1 MKKIFIIVSSLIFSC
16 QSENKS
22 VSEVIASNN
31 IELIKLKREEINNK
45 QQEIYKKLNLID
57 LKLNE
62 LENNSKN
69 PIVSTF
75 RIIKQDFNHYVE
87 LQGDVKSEKIISI
100 YPEFSGIINELFVES
115 GESVGKGQ
123 ILATIDD
130 GGLKQQLSQLQIT
143 YNLAKTTYERQE
155 RLWGQKIG
163 SEIQYLES
171 KSMFEA
177 QSKAIEQLT
186 KQLNKTIIKA
196 PFAGIIDNVIVKK
209 GEVVYPGRSNLMLLV
224 NMQEMYVES
233 KVPENYINSITKGKD
248 VVIEAPMLNIALK
261 SKIRLVANYINPL
274 NRTYRIEA
282 EIPKN
287 NYKIN
292 QSYSYA
298 KNQTYGRLF
307 IKGMGLQ
314 NINRFFRGCLCQGIY
329 SDLDMINCHMVL
341 LLKLCKDNDIECDN
355 LNKYCKKRDS
365 IILKII
371 DDNEELTRDDVKT
384 RLFIK

>member
-16 QSENKS
+16 ESENKS

-31 IELIKLKREEINNK
+31 IDLIKLKREEINNK

-57 LKLNE
+57 LRLNE

-69 PIVSTF
+69 PIVSTS

-100 YPEFSGIINELFVES
+100 YPEFSGIINEIFVKS
-115 GESVGKGQ
+115 GESVDKGQ

-155 RLWGQKIG
+155 RLWDQKIG

-196 PFAGIIDNVIVKK
+196 PFSGIIDNVIVKK

-287 NYKIN
+287 NYKI
-292 QSYSYA
+292 
-298 KNQTYGRLF
+298 KP
-307 IKGMGLQ
+307 
-314 NINRFFRGCLCQGIY
+314 
-329 SDLDMINCHMVL
+329 
-341 LLKLCKDNDIECDN
+341 N
-355 LNKYCKKRDS
+355 LNVKLKVNDYTSEDAILIMLNHINIDS
-365 IILKII
+365 NNDEYVYKII
-371 DDNEELTRDDVKT
+371 NKDGKNYALKTIIETGKNNGNFIEVLKGLTENDEIVSEGARKITNNSEVK
-384 RLFIK
+384 IINN

>member
-16 QSENKS
+16 ESENKS

-69 PIVSTF
+69 PIVSTS

-100 YPEFSGIINELFVES
+100 YPEFSGIVNEIFVKS
-115 GESVGKGQ
+115 GESVDKGQ

-155 RLWGQKIG
+155 RLWDQKIG

-196 PFAGIIDNVIVKK
+196 PFSGIIDNVIVKK

-287 NYKIN
+287 NYKI
-292 QSYSYA
+292 
-298 KNQTYGRLF
+298 KP
-307 IKGMGLQ
+307 
-314 NINRFFRGCLCQGIY
+314 
-329 SDLDMINCHMVL
+329 
-341 LLKLCKDNDIECDN
+341 N
-355 LNKYCKKRDS
+355 LNVKLKVNDYTSEDAILIMLNHINIDS
-365 IILKII
+365 NNDEYVYKII
-371 DDNEELTRDDVKT
+371 NKDGKNYALKTIIETGKNNGNFIEVLKGLTENDEIVSEGARKITNNSEVK
-384 RLFIK
+384 IINN

>member
-69 PIVSTF
+69 PIVSTS

-100 YPEFSGIINELFVES
+100 YPEFSGIVNEIFVKS
-115 GESVGKGQ
+115 GESVDKGQ

-196 PFAGIIDNVIVKK
+196 PFSGIIDNVIVKK
-209 GEVVYPGRSNLMLLV
+209 GEVVYPGRSNLMLLI

-287 NYKIN
+287 NYKI
-292 QSYSYA
+292 
-298 KNQTYGRLF
+298 KP
-307 IKGMGLQ
+307 
-314 NINRFFRGCLCQGIY
+314 
-329 SDLDMINCHMVL
+329 
-341 LLKLCKDNDIECDN
+341 N
-355 LNKYCKKRDS
+355 LNVKLKVNDYTSEDAILIMLNHINIDS
-365 IILKII
+365 NNDEYVYKII
-371 DDNEELTRDDVKT
+371 NKDGKNYALKTIIETGKNNGNFIEVLKGLTENDEIVSEGARKITNNSEVK
-384 RLFIK
+384 IINN

>member
-16 QSENKS
+16 ESENKS

-69 PIVSTF
+69 PIVSTS

-100 YPEFSGIINELFVES
+100 YPEFSGIINEIFVKS
-115 GESVGKGQ
+115 GESVDKGQ

-196 PFAGIIDNVIVKK
+196 PFSGIIDNVIVKK

-282 EIPKN
+282 EIPK
-287 NYKIN
+287 
-292 QSYSYA
+292 
-298 KNQTYGRLF
+298 
-307 IKGMGLQ
+307 
-314 NINRFFRGCLCQGIY
+314 
-329 SDLDMINCHMVL
+329 
-341 LLKLCKDNDIECDN
+341 
-355 LNKYCKKRDS
+355 
-365 IILKII
+365 
-371 DDNEELTRDDVKT
+371 
-384 RLFIK
+384 

>member
-16 QSENKS
+16 ESENKS

-69 PIVSTF
+69 PIVSTS

-100 YPEFSGIINELFVES
+100 YPEFSGIINEIFVKS
-115 GESVGKGQ
+115 GESVDKGQ

-282 EIPKN
+282 EIPSN
-287 NYKIN
+287 NYKI
-292 QSYSYA
+292 
-298 KNQTYGRLF
+298 KP
-307 IKGMGLQ
+307 
-314 NINRFFRGCLCQGIY
+314 
-329 SDLDMINCHMVL
+329 
-341 LLKLCKDNDIECDN
+341 N
-355 LNKYCKKRDS
+355 LNVKLKVNDYTSKDAILIMLNHINIDS
-365 IILKII
+365 NNDEYVYKII
-371 DDNEELTRDDVKT
+371 NKDGKNYALKTIIETGKNNGNFIEVLKGLTENDEIVSEGARKITNNSEVK
-384 RLFIK
+384 IINN

>member
-69 PIVSTF
+69 PIVSTS

-196 PFAGIIDNVIVKK
+196 PFSGIIDNVIVKK

-282 EIPKN
+282 EIPSN
-287 NYKIN
+287 NYKI
-292 QSYSYA
+292 
-298 KNQTYGRLF
+298 KP
-307 IKGMGLQ
+307 
-314 NINRFFRGCLCQGIY
+314 
-329 SDLDMINCHMVL
+329 
-341 LLKLCKDNDIECDN
+341 N
-355 LNKYCKKRDS
+355 LNVKLKVNDYTSKDAILIMLNHINIDS
-365 IILKII
+365 NNDEYVYKII
-371 DDNEELTRDDVKT
+371 NKEGKNYALKTIIETGKNNGNFIEVLKGLTENDEIVSEGARKITNNSEVK
-384 RLFIK
+384 IINN

>member
-69 PIVSTF
+69 PIVSTS

-100 YPEFSGIINELFVES
+100 YPEFSGIVNEIFVKS
-115 GESVGKGQ
+115 GESVDKGQ

-196 PFAGIIDNVIVKK
+196 PFSGIIDNVIVKK

-287 NYKIN
+287 NYKI
-292 QSYSYA
+292 
-298 KNQTYGRLF
+298 KP
-307 IKGMGLQ
+307 
-314 NINRFFRGCLCQGIY
+314 
-329 SDLDMINCHMVL
+329 
-341 LLKLCKDNDIECDN
+341 N
-355 LNKYCKKRDS
+355 LNVKLKVNDYTSEDAILIMLNHINIDS
-365 IILKII
+365 NNDEYVYKII
-371 DDNEELTRDDVKT
+371 NKDGKNYALKTIIETGKNNGNFIEVLKGLTENDEIVSEGARKITNNSEVK
-384 RLFIK
+384 IINN

>member
-196 PFAGIIDNVIVKK
+196 PFSGIIDNVIVKK

-287 NYKIN
+287 NYKI
-292 QSYSYA
+292 
-298 KNQTYGRLF
+298 KP
-307 IKGMGLQ
+307 
-314 NINRFFRGCLCQGIY
+314 
-329 SDLDMINCHMVL
+329 
-341 LLKLCKDNDIECDN
+341 N
-355 LNKYCKKRDS
+355 LNVKLKVNDYTSKDAILIMLNHINIDS
-365 IILKII
+365 NNDEYVYKII
-371 DDNEELTRDDVKT
+371 NKDGKNYALKTIIETGKNNGNFIEVLKGLTENDEIVSEGARKITNNSEVK
-384 RLFIK
+384 IINN

>member
-16 QSENKS
+16 ESENKS

-282 EIPKN
+282 EIPSN
-287 NYKIN
+287 NYKI
-292 QSYSYA
+292 
-298 KNQTYGRLF
+298 KP
-307 IKGMGLQ
+307 
-314 NINRFFRGCLCQGIY
+314 
-329 SDLDMINCHMVL
+329 
-341 LLKLCKDNDIECDN
+341 N
-355 LNKYCKKRDS
+355 LNVKLKVNDYTSKDAILIMLNHINIDS
-365 IILKII
+365 NNDEYVYKII
-371 DDNEELTRDDVKT
+371 NKEGKNYALKTIIETGKNNGNFIEVLKGLTENDEIVSEGARKITNNSEVK
-384 RLFIK
+384 IINN

>member
-16 QSENKS
+16 ESENKS

-69 PIVSTF
+69 PIVSTS

-100 YPEFSGIINELFVES
+100 YPEFSGIVNEIFVKS
-115 GESVGKGQ
+115 GESVDKGQ

-196 PFAGIIDNVIVKK
+196 PFSGIIDNVIVKK
-209 GEVVYPGRSNLMLLV
+209 GEVVYPARSNLMLLI

-287 NYKIN
+287 NYKI
-292 QSYSYA
+292 
-298 KNQTYGRLF
+298 KP
-307 IKGMGLQ
+307 
-314 NINRFFRGCLCQGIY
+314 
-329 SDLDMINCHMVL
+329 
-341 LLKLCKDNDIECDN
+341 N
-355 LNKYCKKRDS
+355 LNVKLKVNDYTSEDAILIMLNHINIDS
-365 IILKII
+365 NNDEYVYKII
-371 DDNEELTRDDVKT
+371 NKDGKNYALKTIIETGKNNGNFIEVLKGLTENDEIVSEGARKITNNSEVK
-384 RLFIK
+384 IINN

>member
-196 PFAGIIDNVIVKK
+196 PFSGIIDNVIVKK
-209 GEVVYPGRSNLMLLV
+209 GEVVYPGRSNLMLLI

-282 EIPKN
+282 EIPSN
-287 NYKIN
+287 NYKI
-292 QSYSYA
+292 
-298 KNQTYGRLF
+298 KP
-307 IKGMGLQ
+307 
-314 NINRFFRGCLCQGIY
+314 
-329 SDLDMINCHMVL
+329 
-341 LLKLCKDNDIECDN
+341 N
-355 LNKYCKKRDS
+355 LNVKLKVNDYTSKDAILIMLNHINIDS
-365 IILKII
+365 NNDEYVYKII
-371 DDNEELTRDDVKT
+371 NKDGKNYALKTIIETGKNNGNFIEVLKGLTENDEIVSEGARKITNNSEVK
-384 RLFIK
+384 IINN

>member
-69 PIVSTF
+69 PIVSTS

-100 YPEFSGIINELFVES
+100 YPEFSGIINEIFVKS
-115 GESVGKGQ
+115 GESVDKGQ

-196 PFAGIIDNVIVKK
+196 PFSGIIDNVIVKK
-209 GEVVYPGRSNLMLLV
+209 GEVVYPGRSNLMLLI

-287 NYKIN
+287 NYKIKPN
-292 QSYSYA
+292 LNV
-298 KNQTYGRLF
+298 K
-307 IKGMGLQ
+307 
-314 NINRFFRGCLCQGIY
+314 
-329 SDLDMINCHMVL
+329 
-341 LLKLCKDNDIECDN
+341 LKVNDYTSKDAILIMLNDIN
-355 LNKYCKKRDS
+355 IDS
-365 IILKII
+365 NNDEYVYKII
-371 DDNEELTRDDVKT
+371 NKDGKNYALKTIIETGKNNGNFIEVLKGLTENDEIVSEGARKITNNSEVK
-384 RLFIK
+384 IINN

>member
-16 QSENKS
+16 ESENKS

-69 PIVSTF
+69 PIVSTS

-100 YPEFSGIINELFVES
+100 YPEFSGIINEIFVKS
-115 GESVGKGQ
+115 GESVDKGQ
-123 ILATIDD
+123 VLATIDD

-143 YNLAKTTYERQE
+143 FNLAKTTYERQE

-196 PFAGIIDNVIVKK
+196 PFSGIIDNVIVKK

-287 NYKIN
+287 NYKI
-292 QSYSYA
+292 
-298 KNQTYGRLF
+298 KP
-307 IKGMGLQ
+307 
-314 NINRFFRGCLCQGIY
+314 
-329 SDLDMINCHMVL
+329 
-341 LLKLCKDNDIECDN
+341 N
-355 LNKYCKKRDS
+355 LNVKLKVNDYSSEDAILIMLNHINIDS
-365 IILKII
+365 NNDEYVYKII
-371 DDNEELTRDDVKT
+371 NKDGKNYALKTIIETGKNNGNFIEVLKGLTENDEIVSEGARKITNNSEVK
-384 RLFIK
+384 IINN

>member
-16 QSENKS
+16 ESENKS

-69 PIVSTF
+69 PIVSTS

-100 YPEFSGIINELFVES
+100 YPEFSGIVNEIFVKS
-115 GESVGKGQ
+115 GESVDKGQ

-171 KSMFEA
+171 KSIFEA

-196 PFAGIIDNVIVKK
+196 PFSGIIDNVIVKK

-287 NYKIN
+287 NYKI
-292 QSYSYA
+292 
-298 KNQTYGRLF
+298 KP
-307 IKGMGLQ
+307 
-314 NINRFFRGCLCQGIY
+314 
-329 SDLDMINCHMVL
+329 
-341 LLKLCKDNDIECDN
+341 N
-355 LNKYCKKRDS
+355 LNVKLKVNDYTSEDAILIMLNHINIDS
-365 IILKII
+365 NNDEYVYKII
-371 DDNEELTRDDVKT
+371 NKDGKNYALKTIIETGKNNGNFIEVLKGLTENDEIVSEGARKITNNSEVK
-384 RLFIK
+384 IINN

>member
-16 QSENKS
+16 ESENKS

-69 PIVSTF
+69 PIVSTSK
-75 RIIKQDFNHYVE
+75 IIKQDFNHYVE

-100 YPEFSGIINELFVES
+100 YPEFSGIINKIFVKS
-115 GESVGKGQ
+115 GESVDKGQ

-155 RLWGQKIG
+155 RLWDQKIG

-196 PFAGIIDNVIVKK
+196 PFSGIIDNVIVKK

-287 NYKIN
+287 NYKI
-292 QSYSYA
+292 
-298 KNQTYGRLF
+298 KP
-307 IKGMGLQ
+307 
-314 NINRFFRGCLCQGIY
+314 
-329 SDLDMINCHMVL
+329 
-341 LLKLCKDNDIECDN
+341 N
-355 LNKYCKKRDS
+355 LNVKLKVNDYTSEDAILIMLNHINIDS
-365 IILKII
+365 NNDEYVYKII
-371 DDNEELTRDDVKT
+371 NKDGKNYALKTIIETGKNNGNLIEVLKGLTENDEIVSEGARKITNNSEVK
-384 RLFIK
+384 IINN

>member
-16 QSENKS
+16 ESENKS

-69 PIVSTF
+69 PIVSTS

-100 YPEFSGIINELFVES
+100 YPEFSGIINEIFVKS
-115 GESVGKGQ
+115 GESVDKGQ

-196 PFAGIIDNVIVKK
+196 PFSGIIDNVIVKK
-209 GEVVYPGRSNLMLLV
+209 GEVVYPGRSNLMLLI

-287 NYKIN
+287 NYKI
-292 QSYSYA
+292 
-298 KNQTYGRLF
+298 KP
-307 IKGMGLQ
+307 
-314 NINRFFRGCLCQGIY
+314 
-329 SDLDMINCHMVL
+329 
-341 LLKLCKDNDIECDN
+341 N
-355 LNKYCKKRDS
+355 LNVKLKVNDYTSEDAILIMLNHINIDS
-365 IILKII
+365 NNDEYVYKII
-371 DDNEELTRDDVKT
+371 NKDGKNYALKTIIETGKNNGNFIEVLKGLTENDEIVIEGARKITNNSEVK
-384 RLFIK
+384 IINN

>member
-16 QSENKS
+16 ESENKS

-45 QQEIYKKLNLID
+45 QQEIYIKLNLID

-69 PIVSTF
+69 PIVSTS

-100 YPEFSGIINELFVES
+100 YPEFSGIINEIFVKS
-115 GESVGKGQ
+115 GESVDKGQ

-196 PFAGIIDNVIVKK
+196 PFSGIIDNVIVKK
-209 GEVVYPGRSNLMLLV
+209 GEVVYPARSNLMLLI

-287 NYKIN
+287 NYKI
-292 QSYSYA
+292 
-298 KNQTYGRLF
+298 KP
-307 IKGMGLQ
+307 
-314 NINRFFRGCLCQGIY
+314 
-329 SDLDMINCHMVL
+329 
-341 LLKLCKDNDIECDN
+341 N
-355 LNKYCKKRDS
+355 LNVKLKVNDYTSEDAILIMLNHINIDS
-365 IILKII
+365 NNDEYVYKII
-371 DDNEELTRDDVKT
+371 NKDGKNYALKTIIETGKNNGNFIEVLKGLTENDEIVSEGARKITNNSEVK
-384 RLFIK
+384 IINN

>member
-16 QSENKS
+16 ESENKS

-69 PIVSTF
+69 PIVSTS

-100 YPEFSGIINELFVES
+100 YPEFSGIINEIFVKS
-115 GESVGKGQ
+115 GESVDKGQ

-155 RLWGQKIG
+155 RLWSQKIG

-196 PFAGIIDNVIVKK
+196 PFSGIIDNVIVKK
-209 GEVVYPGRSNLMLLV
+209 GEVVYPGRSNLMLLI

-287 NYKIN
+287 NYKI
-292 QSYSYA
+292 
-298 KNQTYGRLF
+298 KP
-307 IKGMGLQ
+307 
-314 NINRFFRGCLCQGIY
+314 
-329 SDLDMINCHMVL
+329 
-341 LLKLCKDNDIECDN
+341 N
-355 LNKYCKKRDS
+355 LNVKLKVNDYTNEDAILIMLNHINIDS
-365 IILKII
+365 NNDEYVYKII
-371 DDNEELTRDDVKT
+371 NKDGKNYALKTIIETGKNNGNFIEVLKGLTENDEIVSEGARKITNNSEVK
-384 RLFIK
+384 IINN

>member
-16 QSENKS
+16 ESENKS

-69 PIVSTF
+69 PIVSTS

-100 YPEFSGIINELFVES
+100 YPEFSGIINEIFVKS
-115 GESVGKGQ
+115 GESVDKGQ
-123 ILATIDD
+123 VLATIDD

-143 YNLAKTTYERQE
+143 FNLAKTTYERQE

-196 PFAGIIDNVIVKK
+196 PFSGIIDNVIVKK

-287 NYKIN
+287 NYKI
-292 QSYSYA
+292 
-298 KNQTYGRLF
+298 KP
-307 IKGMGLQ
+307 
-314 NINRFFRGCLCQGIY
+314 
-329 SDLDMINCHMVL
+329 
-341 LLKLCKDNDIECDN
+341 N
-355 LNKYCKKRDS
+355 LNVKLKVNDYSSEDAILIMLNHINIDS
-365 IILKII
+365 NNDEYVYKII
-371 DDNEELTRDDVKT
+371 NKDGKNYALKTIIETGKNNGNFIEVLKGLSENDEIVSEGARKITNNSEVK
-384 RLFIK
+384 IINN